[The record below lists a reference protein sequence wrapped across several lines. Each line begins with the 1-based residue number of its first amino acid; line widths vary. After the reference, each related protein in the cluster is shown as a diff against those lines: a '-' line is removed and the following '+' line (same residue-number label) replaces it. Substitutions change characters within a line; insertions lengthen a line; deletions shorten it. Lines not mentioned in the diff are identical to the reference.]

1 MRRVQSQVI
10 WLLAC
15 MLVRGDPSLPKDAHV
30 FDQGEEMTPEMLLQK
45 CTTPPA
51 QTNARLAN
59 RRNRWMSFRVRWG
72 RPWEK
77 VPAARQNHR
86 ADWRSCHPRRPH
98 HQRLSAP
105 VTHHA
110 AALRA
115 APRHASPRHAAAL
128 RARWQQFKEDA
139 PVWRWFQKNL
149 PQCAAT
155 HDWLPARCAP
165 VRCAGTQVHGCDVN
179 MRG

>member
-98 HQRLSAP
+98 HQRLSTP
-105 VTHHA
+105 ITHHT

-115 APRHASPRHAAAL
+115 APRRASPRHACCGLAPGGSSSRRMCLCGTGSRRTCRSAPPRMTGYL
-128 RARWQQFKEDA
+128 PVVHPSDARVHRCTDA
-139 PVWRWFQKNL
+139 
-149 PQCAAT
+149 
-155 HDWLPARCAP
+155 
-165 VRCAGTQVHGCDVN
+165 
-179 MRG
+179 M